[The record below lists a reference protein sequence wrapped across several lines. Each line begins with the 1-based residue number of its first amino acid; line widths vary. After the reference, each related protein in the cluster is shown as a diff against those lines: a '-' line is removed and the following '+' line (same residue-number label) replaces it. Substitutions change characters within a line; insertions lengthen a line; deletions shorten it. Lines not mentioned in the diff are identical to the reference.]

1 MKNRLPHLIAMLL
14 ACLMLLSSVSILAGC
29 AKEDAPDTETAS
41 GQNGTAGETS
51 TEYVPD
57 IAKKNYNTTFNV
69 VAIGF
74 NEDLLIL
81 DEDKKRDG
89 NSLDEAVYERGVL
102 VKEQLGVEC
111 EFADAGDWISYSG
124 KIANT
129 VQTGD
134 DAYQLVLTHV
144 YQGVTDLV
152 TSNSLMNFTDLP
164 SVNLDA
170 PYWNRNLMESLKVDD
185 RYLLGYSDFCLS
197 STHCVVFNKDMLQ
210 NYRLEDPYALVNN
223 KKWTVDKLFSL
234 ASAVSE
240 DNGDGKW
247 TVDDY
252 YGISGW
258 GWVPLITFITSC
270 DMKIVDRDEDTG
282 RYYVAYED
290 NTEKM
295 LSLIDK
301 VTTMYKANYS
311 YMWPSVNYTALKFAE
326 GHSLF
331 QLYSTTGLISLATE
345 KIRFGVLP
353 YPKFDEKQEKYRS
366 LNWNGL
372 MGVPASVNKAGNPQM
387 VGEVLELLGYY
398 TGTVKT
404 AYYELQLGA
413 KVSEAQEDADM
424 LDIIWKSLVS
434 DIGLVC
440 CNCSGSMDNLVYMLP
455 MICESPKKNFSSFM
469 RSNKSS
475 AQKGLDKVFK
485 Q

>member
-29 AKEDAPDTETAS
+29 VKEDAPDTGTAS

-74 NEDLLIL
+74 NQDLLIL

-353 YPKFDEKQEKYRS
+353 YPKFREARKLPLAQLERSDGRSGLRQQGGQSPDGRRGAGAVGLLHRHSQDRILRASAGRQGLRGAGGRGYAGYHLEIAGQRYRAGLLQQQWQHGQPGVYAPHDLRVPEEEFLLLHEKQ
-366 LNWNGL
+366 
-372 MGVPASVNKAGNPQM
+372 
-387 VGEVLELLGYY
+387 
-398 TGTVKT
+398 
-404 AYYELQLGA
+404 
-413 KVSEAQEDADM
+413 
-424 LDIIWKSLVS
+424 
-434 DIGLVC
+434 
-440 CNCSGSMDNLVYMLP
+440 
-455 MICESPKKNFSSFM
+455 
-469 RSNKSS
+469 
-475 AQKGLDKVFK
+475 
-485 Q
+485 

>member
-29 AKEDAPDTETAS
+29 VKEDDPDTETAS

-152 TSNSLMNFTDLP
+152 TSNSLMSFTDLP

-270 DMKIVDRDEDTG
+270 DMKNVDRDEDTG
-282 RYYVAYED
+282 RYYVAYGGQHRED
-290 NTEKM
+290 
-295 LSLIDK
+295 
-301 VTTMYKANYS
+301 
-311 YMWPSVNYTALKFAE
+311 ALTHRQGDHHVQGKLLLHVALRELYRAE
-326 GHSLF
+326 VCRR
-331 QLYSTTGLISLATE
+331 SLA
-345 KIRFGVLP
+345 
-353 YPKFDEKQEKYRS
+353 
-366 LNWNGL
+366 
-372 MGVPASVNKAGNPQM
+372 VPAVLHDRTYQSCHRENP
-387 VGEVLELLGYY
+387 LRR
-398 TGTVKT
+398 
-404 AYYELQLGA
+404 A
-413 KVSEAQEDADM
+413 
-424 LDIIWKSLVS
+424 SLPQV
-434 DIGLVC
+434 
-440 CNCSGSMDNLVYMLP
+440 
-455 MICESPKKNFSSFM
+455 
-469 RSNKSS
+469 
-475 AQKGLDKVFK
+475 
-485 Q
+485 

>member
-29 AKEDAPDTETAS
+29 AKEDAPATETAS

-74 NEDLLIL
+74 NQDLLIL

-345 KIRFGVLP
+345 
-353 YPKFDEKQEKYRS
+353 
-366 LNWNGL
+366 
-372 MGVPASVNKAGNPQM
+372 
-387 VGEVLELLGYY
+387 
-398 TGTVKT
+398 
-404 AYYELQLGA
+404 
-413 KVSEAQEDADM
+413 
-424 LDIIWKSLVS
+424 
-434 DIGLVC
+434 
-440 CNCSGSMDNLVYMLP
+440 
-455 MICESPKKNFSSFM
+455 
-469 RSNKSS
+469 
-475 AQKGLDKVFK
+475 
-485 Q
+485 